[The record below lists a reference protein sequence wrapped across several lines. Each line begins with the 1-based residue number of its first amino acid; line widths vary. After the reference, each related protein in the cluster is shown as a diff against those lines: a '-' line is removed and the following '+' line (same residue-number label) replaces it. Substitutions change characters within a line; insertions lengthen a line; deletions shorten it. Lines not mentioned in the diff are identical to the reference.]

1 VAVAGEQSDS
11 GDCRAGARMTD
22 FFLVAWVSALIGM
35 ARMKWMLGRGQRWKR
50 GEKLRLLFAG
60 YNGTRNTGS
69 DVRVNEMLH
78 QIRHVLGADNVDF
91 SVMTQDFGRTK
102 GYFEGTHQVHLPDVF
117 PPMLYREVG
126 KSHGVVACEGSM
138 FKSKFANALTTMMI
152 GSLGLA
158 SAENKLSV
166 GYGGEAGHMD
176 PLIRNMCARYVSES
190 LVITRNTESQSLLRS
205 LGIQAELGTDTAWTF
220 KPHPQEYAQKV
231 LREAGWD
238 GKKPLLVIC
247 AIHPFVWPVKASI
260 AKYAARVTT
269 GAYKES
275 QYRTVYFHESGRE
288 VDQKFQHYISGI
300 TNATKAFLQRHEVFP
315 ILVAMERLDA
325 VACREI
331 AARIPDT
338 PIFTSDEYDMFQMV
352 SILRACTY
360 MVSSRYHGIVTCMP
374 SLVASAGVTM
384 DERIRNLMRER
395 GHEHLFLTVDDPE
408 LEPKLLH
415 IMETLVTERDA
426 VREGIGSTVVRN
438 LKMMARMGV
447 LLEDAVR
454 RQYPEFPLRSGVLS
468 WEDYLPPLD
477 ENLLQ
482 LAERYDTSAA
492 VLAANH

>member
-1 VAVAGEQSDS
+1 
-11 GDCRAGARMTD
+11 MTD
-22 FFLVAWVSALIGM
+22 FILVAWVSALIGM
-35 ARMKWMLGRGQRWKR
+35 ARVKWMFGRGQQWKP

-69 DVRVNEMLH
+69 DVRVNEMLR
-78 QIRHVLGADNVDF
+78 QIRHVLGAENVDF

-102 GYFEGTHQVHLPDVF
+102 GYFEGTRQVHLPDMF
-117 PPMLYREVG
+117 PPFLYSEVR
-126 KSHGVVACEGSM
+126 KNHGVIACEGSM

-152 GSLGLA
+152 GSLGMA

-176 PLIRNMCARYVSES
+176 PLIRNMCARHVAES
-190 LVITRNTESQSLLRS
+190 LVITRNTESQQLLGS
-205 LGIQAELGTDTAWTF
+205 LGIHAELGTDTAWTF
-220 KPHPQEYAQKV
+220 EPHPQAYAHKA

-238 GKKPLLVIC
+238 GKTPILALC
-247 AIHPFVWPVKASI
+247 PIHPFVWPVKASI

-269 GAYKES
+269 GAYKDS

-288 VDQKFQHYISGI
+288 VERRFHRYVSGI
-300 TNATKAFLQRHEVFP
+300 TNATKAFLQRHRVFP

-331 AARIPDT
+331 AAQIPGT
-338 PIFTSDEYDMFQMV
+338 PIFTSDDYDMFQLV
-352 SILRACTY
+352 SILRACEY

-395 GHEHLFLTVDDPE
+395 GHEHLFLTVDDAE
-408 LEPKLLH
+408 LEPKLLN
-415 IMETLVTERDA
+415 IMETLVAERDA
-426 VREGIGSTVVRN
+426 VREGIGRTVVRN

-468 WEDYLPPLD
+468 WENYLPPLSGD
-477 ENLLQ
+477 LRQ
-482 LAERYDTSAA
+482 LAERYDASAA
-492 VLAANH
+492 VLAANN